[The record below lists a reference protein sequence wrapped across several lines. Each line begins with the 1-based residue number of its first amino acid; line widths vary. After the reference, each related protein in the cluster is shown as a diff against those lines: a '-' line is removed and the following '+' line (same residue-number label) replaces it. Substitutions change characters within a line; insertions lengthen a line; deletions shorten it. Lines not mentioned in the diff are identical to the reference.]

1 MHHKNDYWTAIG
13 SIAVNQ
19 NTDYIQKR
27 RRQKWYQGKIV
38 PKLVDPYWILNWFV
52 LKAFDLKA
60 WEITATAADDLMVQ
74 LEDWWMTYSRPRTRQ
89 GPVGWYKTTIYEY
102 KLWRWAAIINNFFLH
117 SAVQNP
123 LLLFVLGL
131 NAIPTFVMHLL
142 SSATDLPPD
151 SSSQCSAEAT
161 LSLNEEDS
169 GTELALIQLQHSHIY
184 FICSFRWINFSWQ
197 VRFDMKFEEPP
208 TFWYWHT
215 GWMA

>member
-142 SSATDLPPD
+142 SSATDL
-151 SSSQCSAEAT
+151 SAR
-161 LSLNEEDS
+161 LFISMLCWS
-169 GTELALIQLQHSHIY
+169 HSIPEWG
-184 FICSFRWINFSWQ
+184 R
-197 VRFDMKFEEPP
+197 
-208 TFWYWHT
+208 
-215 GWMA
+215 

>member
-1 MHHKNDYWTAIG
+1 MHWL
-13 SIAVNQ
+13 
-19 NTDYIQKR
+19 YIQK
-27 RRQKWYQGKIV
+27 KEGKSGNKENIV
-38 PKLVDPYWILNWFV
+38 PKLINPYWILNWFV

-161 LSLNEEDS
+161 LSLNEEESNYNIHTFIFSFVAFGGSILVDK
-169 GTELALIQLQHSHIY
+169 LDLIWNLRSPCEAHIPISTY
-184 FICSFRWINFSWQ
+184 WIDGA
-197 VRFDMKFEEPP
+197 VGERLGD
-208 TFWYWHT
+208 
-215 GWMA
+215 WMSTNDR